1 MSTEWA
7 DRLNSV
13 VLPAL
18 IEGTTIYT
26 GLGELHPG
34 QGIPNGT
41 GASSDA
47 QDAINKKPIGIP
59 NWQVYLG
66 AKANQPAIRFHELSP
81 PYAAHVGSVKE
92 GVSRFT
98 EAAEGCSPLIRLTA
112 PRPFGTRRALSA
124 EPAEVMSAIPRF
136 LMTLAALRSALSA

>member
-1 MSTEWA
+1 MITDWT

-41 GASSDA
+41 GTSSEA
-47 QDAINKKPIGIP
+47 LDAINKKPIGIP

-66 AKANQPAIRFHELSP
+66 AKANHPAIRFHELSP
-81 PYAAHVGSVKE
+81 QTPNILDWFHYNVGT
-92 GVSRFT
+92 FT
-98 EAAEGCSPLIRLTA
+98 FP
-112 PRPFGTRRALSA
+112 
-124 EPAEVMSAIPRF
+124 
-136 LMTLAALRSALSA
+136 